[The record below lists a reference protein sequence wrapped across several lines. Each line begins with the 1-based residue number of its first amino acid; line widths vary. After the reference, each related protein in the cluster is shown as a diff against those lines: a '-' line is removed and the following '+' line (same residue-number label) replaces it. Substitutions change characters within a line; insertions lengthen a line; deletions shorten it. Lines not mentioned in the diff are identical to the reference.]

1 VTAGDD
7 AAAGDGRSTAVRGP
21 MQVEIGPMKPADPDR
36 RDRQLRAIVR
46 LLRRAAD
53 ERGGHRAVLR
63 DRRPS

>member
-1 VTAGDD
+1 
-7 AAAGDGRSTAVRGP
+7 